1 MVNAG
6 RANAG
11 IADAGV
17 ANASMANAG
26 MANASDEPPGWAS
39 MMAHVNW
46 GKSLP
51 LPLGLFVTLLWED
64 YKLDFTIP

>member
-26 MANASDEPPGWAS
+26 MANASDGPPGWTSRIIPAPAS
-39 MMAHVNW
+39 IR
-46 GKSLP
+46 SQ
-51 LPLGLFVTLLWED
+51 LL
-64 YKLDFTIP
+64 

>member
-26 MANASDEPPGWAS
+26 MANASDGPPGWTSRIIPAP
-39 MMAHVNW
+39 V
-46 GKSLP
+46 SLR
-51 LPLGLFVTLLWED
+51 GQLL
-64 YKLDFTIP
+64 

>member
-26 MANASDEPPGWAS
+26 MANASDGPPGWTSRIIPAP
-39 MMAHVNW
+39 ARPRD
-46 GKSLP
+46 P
-51 LPLGLFVTLLWED
+51 LL
-64 YKLDFTIP
+64 

>member
-26 MANASDEPPGWAS
+26 MANASDGPPGWTSRIIPAP
-39 MMAHVNW
+39 A
-46 GKSLP
+46 GIRGP
-51 LPLGLFVTLLWED
+51 LL
-64 YKLDFTIP
+64 

>member
-26 MANASDEPPGWAS
+26 MANASDGPPGWTS
-39 MMAHVNW
+39 RI
-46 GKSLP
+46 
-51 LPLGLFVTLLWED
+51 
-64 YKLDFTIP
+64 IPAPAGTRSTFL